1 MAGVVAGLADM
12 ASGQP
17 GRGRRGGGGGDMGG
31 ARDQMEAMR
40 QFPIDALWSAISF
53 GLDLE
58 DTTLASI
65 RPILANAWKQ
75 RNEIFKIA
83 KEDDTW
89 KAAKE
94 RMEDLREQVEKQLEG
109 LLTKDQMK
117 VLKKLQ
123 KEMRK
128 NTPSPGR

>member
-1 MAGVVAGLADM
+1 
-12 ASGQP
+12 
-17 GRGRRGGGGGDMGG
+17 MGG